1 MLAGCAS
8 ASGRA
13 GFDDVER
20 MVAGR
25 TPLRVSWIQ
34 GLAED
39 SLIDIR
45 VRTALRGEVSADSA
59 VQIALLKNRSLQA
72 TFEEVGIAQADLAQ
86 AGLLANPVFSAE
98 ALGASGGGRGVLL
111 ANVVLPFVD
120 ALQRP
125 LRKRVAE
132 SAFTATRQRVASAV
146 IELVAHVRAAY
157 VDAQS
162 AEQMIELWQSVT
174 AAANASATAAAALHD
189 AGNVSDL
196 ILAQEQAMAADAGL
210 SLIRAVEESRVARA
224 ELGRLMGVAG
234 TDTSW
239 VLSPRLADPGD
250 DSLSLP
256 VLLGVARGRRLDLR
270 ARRQDV
276 ETLGR
281 ALGFNQ
287 RFALLADGTI
297 GLAYEREPDGTFRG
311 GGFSIPLPLFD
322 RGQARVARA
331 RSVLRQAVS
340 QHDALT
346 VDMGAE
352 VTSLFARL
360 TGARDRALQLRRTV
374 LPLRRAV
381 VSETQRFV
389 NAMQETVFT
398 LLIARQAE
406 IDAGQSYV
414 HALREYWTIRAQL
427 ERAVGGSFAPLT
439 SDEQA
444 DSLGKA
450 PSLLP
455 MPKE

>member
-1 MLAGCAS
+1 
-8 ASGRA
+8 
-13 GFDDVER
+13 
-20 MVAGR
+20 
-25 TPLRVSWIQ
+25 
-34 GLAED
+34 
-39 SLIDIR
+39 
-45 VRTALRGEVSADSA
+45 
-59 VQIALLKNRSLQA
+59 
-72 TFEEVGIAQADLAQ
+72 
-86 AGLLANPVFSAE
+86 
-98 ALGASGGGRGVLL
+98 
-111 ANVVLPFVD
+111 
-120 ALQRP
+120 
-125 LRKRVAE
+125 
-132 SAFTATRQRVASAV
+132 
-146 IELVAHVRAAY
+146 
-157 VDAQS
+157 
-162 AEQMIELWQSVT
+162 
-174 AAANASATAAAALHD
+174 
-189 AGNVSDL
+189 
-196 ILAQEQAMAADAGL
+196 MAADAGL

-276 ETLGR
+276 ETMGR
-281 ALGFNQ
+281 ALGFDQ

-297 GLAYEREPDGTFRG
+297 GLGYEREPDGTFRG
-311 GGFSIPLPLFD
+311 GGFSIPLPFFD
-322 RGQARVARA
+322 RGQARIARA

-340 QHDALT
+340 HHDALT

-389 NAMQETVFT
+389 NAMQETIFT

-406 IDAGQSYV
+406 IDAGQTYI

-439 SDEQA
+439 SDERD
-444 DSLGKA
+444 DSLGRA

-455 MPKE
+455 LPNE